1 MNGIPE
7 HEPIPAASGENEA
20 IEQARYLW
28 AREYRATL
36 DAGREVPVVDVPREI
51 GAAAHY
57 SVEATTELA
66 RRGSA
71 RTFGVAVDLRAMEAA
86 RRARE
91 AGKKTPSRR
100 KRQGRSRGRGR
111 K

>member
-1 MNGIPE
+1 MSGEGIPE
-7 HEPIPAASGENEA
+7 HEPIPAATSEGEA

-57 SVEATTELA
+57 SVEATQELA
-66 RRGSA
+66 RLGGR
-71 RTFGVAVDLRAMEAA
+71 RTFGVSVDLRAMEAA
-86 RRARE
+86 RRARD
-91 AGKKTPSRR
+91 AQKSKKPTRR
-100 KRQGRSRGRGR
+100 KRNRGRGR
-111 K
+111 P